1 MLYRTQVESD
11 GKTVFILSERI
22 SGGRAWVVKTA
33 LLWIGVLTL
42 FGWVLLELLQERGGL
57 LMGFLLIRFA
67 AYPVLRRMSRHIVIE
82 EVQLSTE
89 SLTSRRTFGFIRF
102 PKHTERY
109 REGQLFT
116 GSEPT
121 IKDESLIQ
129 VGWFTNS
136 PDENKEHQL
145 IYRHFFPMTP
155 ADYDIIKAY
164 VQEIFDL
171 DAHEEFELLFSA
183 N

>member
-1 MLYRTQVESD
+1 MPYRTLVESD
-11 GKTVFILSERI
+11 GKTVYILSRNHPGEGFRI
-22 SGGRAWVVKTA
+22 WGRF
-33 LLWIGVLTL
+33 LLWILVIGL
-42 FGWVLLELLQERGGL
+42 FGWVVLELTQKRGGL
-57 LMGFLLIRFA
+57 LLSFLLIRFA
-67 AYPVLRRMSRHIVIE
+67 AYPVLRRVSRSIMTE
-82 EVQLSTE
+82 EVQLNTRQ
-89 SLTSRRTFGFIRF
+89 LVSRRTYGFIRF

-109 REGQLFT
+109 RDGQLFT

-129 VGWFTNS
+129 VAWFTNS
-136 PDENKEHQL
+136 PDDSKDHQI

-155 ADYDIIKAY
+155 ADYETIKAY